1 MEHDRP
7 ALVIV
12 RVVAV
17 DWEDRRFSQIF
28 GSCSTTPPFH
38 CLMAIV
44 LRILEAVV
52 EVGQLCCP
60 GTNSE
65 IRPLNSPR

>member
-17 DWEDRRFSQIF
+17 DWENRRFSQIF
-28 GSCSTTPPFH
+28 GSCSTMPPLH
-38 CLMAIV
+38 RLVTIV
-44 LRILEAVV
+44 LCILETVV
-52 EVGQLCCP
+52 KVD
-60 GTNSE
+60 
-65 IRPLNSPR
+65 

>member
-17 DWEDRRFSQIF
+17 DWEDCRFSQIF

-38 CLMAIV
+38 CLVAIV

-52 EVGQLCCP
+52 EVG
-60 GTNSE
+60 
-65 IRPLNSPR
+65 